1 MLARALPFALL
12 AAAAN
17 AQFLPNLEI
26 SEILLRPPAGDH
38 CRIEVI
44 AANVPFS
51 TAGYHLV
58 IGANGF
64 PLPAASIAPYQPF
77 VVHLG
82 VNGASSGSDLFL
94 PGAPALPL
102 SGSVA
107 LFRSSLINDPTQF
120 LDYVGWGGATGP
132 QAAMAVQAGRWSA
145 TSDSCAV
152 PALVGSTLANRRITR
167 STGNLV
173 GPLAWY
179 DDRTPTFGSEND
191 PAMTW
196 AFGTGCVT
204 SNPPLFGVLSSIDP
218 GPWLGEPATLFVS
231 SVTSFAVLAL
241 GTTPTPPI
249 DLAPIG
255 MPNCFAH
262 LQVDATVLLTAGP
275 PNTAFVYTVP
285 VDPLFVGFEFFAQAF
300 VLDPL
305 AGNPIGAQVTGA
317 VKAHVGSR

>member
-1 MLARALPFALL
+1 MTARALSFALF

-26 SEILLRPPAGDH
+26 SELLLQPAASDH

-58 IGANGF
+58 IGANSIA
-64 PLPAASIAPYQPF
+64 LPNASIAPFQPF

-82 VNGASSGSDLFL
+82 VNGISTNHDLYL
-94 PGAPALPL
+94 PGAPALPA
-102 SGSVA
+102 SGSIA
-107 LFRSSLINDPTQF
+107 LFRSSLVNDPTQF
-120 LDYVGWGGATGP
+120 LDYVAWGGATGS

-145 TSDSCAV
+145 TSESCAL
-152 PALVGSTLANRRITR
+152 PALVGSTLANRRFTR

-179 DDRTPTFGSEND
+179 DDRTPTLGSEND

-196 AFGTGCVT
+196 AAGTGCVT
-204 SNPPLFGVLSSIDP
+204 TNPPNFGVTSSIDP
-218 GPWLGEPATLFVS
+218 GPWLGETATLVLS
-231 SVTSFAVLAL
+231 NVTSFAVLAL
-241 GTTPTPPI
+241 GTTSTPPVY
-249 DLAPIG
+249 LGPIG

-262 LQVDATVLLTAGP
+262 LQVDATLLLTAGSP
-275 PNTAFVYTVP
+275 FTTYSYIVP
-285 VDPLFVGFEFFAQAF
+285 VNPVFVGFEFVLQAF
-300 VLDPL
+300 VLDPT